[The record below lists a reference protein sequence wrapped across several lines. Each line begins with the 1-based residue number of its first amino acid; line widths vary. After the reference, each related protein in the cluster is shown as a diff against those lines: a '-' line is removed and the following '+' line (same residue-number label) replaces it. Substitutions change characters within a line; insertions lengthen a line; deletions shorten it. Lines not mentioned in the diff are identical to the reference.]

1 MNKIFTTILLILF
14 SISLF
19 SQMTTYNF
27 KFEGKDRAFNV
38 YLPSS
43 YAEKKAALPVV
54 FFLHGMGGDMSNF
67 SGLSYKAEA
76 ENYIM
81 VIPQAMNNPKTG
93 KSWSAG
99 AITIKGDTYFP
110 NANINDVG
118 FISSLLDTV
127 SAWYNVNNEKVYV
140 AGFSL
145 GGFMTN
151 KLACELGDR
160 ITAIASVSGTMSKKL
175 MSQCT
180 PSEPIPSLQ
189 IHSTNDGMVSYKASF
204 TNLGAEEL
212 SQFWIKNN
220 LANKTIDTL
229 NLSKNVNDGFSAI
242 KFTYKGK
249 TKSNEVVLYRLAG
262 PDHNQSW
269 YTVSSKNDFDAI
281 NVIWDFFKEHNK
293 NFKQKNQIKEVVIS
307 NNIHE
312 VKIDVFPNPATD
324 LISLNFANKIKL
336 SSVSITNTLGKTIHK
351 QFFEKAIDEVS
362 FDVRNEFQG
371 IYFFQIEDESGNKTV
386 VRFYKK

>member
-1 MNKIFTTILLILF
+1 MNKIFTTISLILF

-189 IHSTNDGMVSYKASF
+189 IHSTNDGMVSYEASF

-220 LANKTIDTL
+220 LADKTIDTL

-293 NFKQKNQIKEVVIS
+293 NFKQNNQIKEVVIS

-351 QFFEKAIDEVS
+351 QFFEKTIDEVS
-362 FDVRNEFQG
+362 FDIRNEFQG

-386 VRFYKK
+386 VRFYKR